1 MAKVEIII
9 GPMFSGKSTELI
21 RRCHR
26 YECINKNV
34 LIINSKLDTRC
45 DDNNVKTH
53 SNQLHKAIK
62 TDKLLSLDSALF
74 ENIDTIGIDEAQFF
88 PDLPEFIFR
97 MENRDIT
104 IIIAG
109 LDGDFRR
116 KPFGKILECIP
127 LAESVTKLTAMCSIS
142 KDGTP
147 GSFTKRIGN
156 YNSIVD
162 IGADD
167 KYHTVCRK
175 HYLATPSSDYHN

>member
-1 MAKVEIII
+1 MARVEIII

-26 YECINKNV
+26 YECIDKNV
-34 LIINSKLDTRC
+34 LIINSSLDVRC
-45 DDNNVKTH
+45 GENSVKTH
-53 SNQLHKAIK
+53 SNQHHKAIK
-62 TDKLLSLDSALF
+62 TDKLLSLDSVLF
-74 ENIDTIGIDEAQFF
+74 DNIDTIGIDEAQFF
-88 PDLPEFIFR
+88 PDLPEFILK
-97 MENRDIT
+97 MEMRNIT

-109 LDGDFRR
+109 LDGDYRR
-116 KPFGKILECIP
+116 KPFGKILECVP

-156 YNSIVD
+156 YDSVVD
-162 IGADD
+162 IGAND

-175 HYLATPSSDYHN
+175 HYLATLSSDCHN